1 MKFTSLRTCD
11 FRNLTALDTECN
23 ASTLVLTGPNGQ
35 GKTNVLETLYILS
48 YGSSFRT
55 SYLKECISWGK
66 EGFFISG
73 DFIDEDTNDEGKIS
87 LSYFNGQRKIM
98 LDDKE
103 IRDRK
108 ELVYRFPCI
117 VFCHDDIS
125 FVKGEP
131 EERRKFFDQMLSLY
145 SPSYF
150 DALRTYK
157 AILAQSNAAVSTY
170 DDSLISLY
178 NERLAKLGM
187 EIMEERTAAVH
198 EFNRIFPSLFS
209 EISGTDLT
217 LSVVYQP
224 SWKDAGSVEEIIK
237 ELEDTVERDKK
248 MNTTTS
254 GIHRDRF
261 VVMSQYGP
269 FAQIG
274 STGQLRLCSLIFRIA
289 EAIHFSTKTNRKP
302 MLLLDDV
309 LLELDSEKR
318 GKVLSSLPPSSQTW
332 CTFLPDENYNEKGEN
347 SINFSVRNGGL
358 YV

>member
-1 MKFTSLRTCD
+1 MIF
-11 FRNLTALDTECN
+11 
-23 ASTLVLTGPNGQ
+23 
-35 GKTNVLETLYILS
+35 
-48 YGSSFRT
+48 
-55 SYLKECISWGK
+55 
-66 EGFFISG
+66 
-73 DFIDEDTNDEGKIS
+73 
-87 LSYFNGQRKIM
+87 
-98 LDDKE
+98 
-103 IRDRK
+103 
-108 ELVYRFPCI
+108 
-117 VFCHDDIS
+117 
-125 FVKGEP
+125 
-131 EERRKFFDQMLSLY
+131 
-145 SPSYF
+145 
-150 DALRTYK
+150 
-157 AILAQSNAAVSTY
+157 
-170 DDSLISLY
+170 LY
-178 NERLAKLGM
+178 NERLARLGM
-187 EIMEERTAAVH
+187 EIMEERTAAVY